1 MYMAWFLFCLL
12 MHVLVYI
19 LDMIS
24 SLYRFNN
31 CPLCGKAYAVM
42 LYVAGLSLRDLKE
55 SVRRWFHRFS
65 KIFSVGLGRLWHWM
79 KL

>member
-1 MYMAWFLFCLL
+1 

-42 LYVAGLSLRDLKE
+42 LYVAGLSLRDLKGE
-55 SVRRWFHRFS
+55 C
-65 KIFSVGLGRLWHWM
+65 
-79 KL
+79 